1 MKILD
6 KNWIYNIDTQEDIQ
20 LKSWID
26 LKIFDISKAEKR
38 SFFVQENCNFA
49 YRILLQD
56 KIDFDYNFFFEGENS
71 KWDIQI
77 LALSQSGIKIKWN
90 INVFLKNKD
99 IDVNVKAV
107 WILWDGW
114 YTAIYP
120 TIDIPKSIKNTQWN
134 VFQESVFLGESGK
147 SFAQP
152 VLSIK
157 SNEIK
162 AFHWVTIQ
170 KLDKN
175 KMFYLTSKG
184 IDLENSQKL
193 MLSGYFNAFF
203 EWFNIND
210 EQIKWY
216 LTFFEKKW
224 MNQQIW

>member
-77 LALSQSGIKIKWN
+77 LALSQSGIQIKWN

-162 AFHWVTIQ
+162 AFHWVKIE